1 MKDRAMTYYS
11 QRAIKDI
18 FENPFLNVITIITI
32 ALSVVIVSA
41 FGLFMLNAQD
51 MFNTWKK
58 GVRIM
63 VYLSAG
69 TTADQRLETHD
80 KLKTIAGIRHID
92 FISKD
97 QAMTLLKQRM
107 PRQASLFDNLRENP
121 LPDAFE
127 LSLAGKYNSPAK
139 IELIAQRIEGLPLVA
154 EVEYGQQWIERFTNF
169 FNLFKLTG
177 YGLGMVFFMATVF
190 IAANT
195 IRLVL
200 YARREEIRIMR
211 LVGATDRFISFP
223 YYLEGLIQGLCGSA
237 IGLVIVYVAFSAVGS
252 HFQQSLAA
260 EMVSIRFFPINVCAM
275 IVGGGMLIGLLG
287 AFFSIRQFMK
297 T

>member
-1 MKDRAMTYYS
+1 MTYFT

-51 MFNTWKK
+51 MFDNWKK

-63 VYLSAG
+63 VYLMPD
-69 TTADQRLETHD
+69 TTADQRLDTHD
-80 KLKTIAGIRHID
+80 KLQAVAGIQHVD
-92 FISKD
+92 FISKND
-97 QAMTLLKQRM
+97 AMNLLKQRM
-107 PRQASLFDNLRENP
+107 PRQASLFDNLKDNP

-127 LSLAGKYNSPAK
+127 VSLAGNANSPGK
-139 IELIAQRIEGLPLVA
+139 IELLAQRIEDLPSVA
-154 EVEYGQQWIERFTNF
+154 EVEYGQQWIERFANF
-169 FNLFKLTG
+169 FNLFRLAG
-177 YGLGMVFFMATVF
+177 YGLGLVFFMATIF

-200 YARREEIRIMR
+200 YARREEIQIMR
-211 LVGATDRFISFP
+211 LVGATERFISFP
-223 YYLEGLIQGLCGSA
+223 YYLEGMIQGLCGSV
-237 IGLVIVYVAFSAVGS
+237 IGLGILYAAFFVIGS
-252 HFQQSLAA
+252 HFQQSLSA
-260 EMVSIRFFPINVCAM
+260 EMVSIRFFPLGICAL
-275 IVGGGMLIGLLG
+275 ILCCGMGTGLLG
-287 AFFSIRQFMK
+287 SFFSIRQFMR